1 MAAFL
6 VGFFIATSIGVIGIG
21 AGTMGTPLLILVLRM
36 KGAVAVGT
44 ALAFVTVVKLIVAPV
59 YLARRQ
65 VDYRVLAWMLAGGLP
80 GVILGGRVLIDLG
93 RSVNQHVLFVLL
105 GITIVFAAI
114 FNVFRLLREHLARK
128 EANPRW
134 LSALMFPVGLEM
146 GFSSAGSGALGS
158 SALLGLT
165 KLEGGAVVGTG
176 ICFGLILSAVGSGMQ
191 IFAGNYDAKVFEE
204 LLGGGVAGA
213 LTGSF
218 LANRIPSRPLK
229 WALSI
234 WLAALGLQLFI
245 QGLSS

>member
-21 AGTMGTPLLILVLRM
+21 AGTMCTPLLILVLRL

-44 ALAFVTVVKLIVAPV
+44 ALAFVTLVKLIVAPV
-59 YLARRQ
+59 YMTRRQ

-93 RSVNQHVLFVLL
+93 HSVNQRLLFVLL
-105 GITIVFAAI
+105 GLTIVCAAT
-114 FNVFRLLREHLARK
+114 FNVFRLMRDHLERRT
-128 EANPRW
+128 ANPRW
-134 LSALMFPVGLEM
+134 LGALMFPVGMEM

-165 KLEGGAVVGTG
+165 RLEASSVVGTG
-176 ICFGLILSAVGSGMQ
+176 ICFGLILSAVGSSMQ
-191 IFAGNYDAKVFEE
+191 IFAGNYDLTVLEQ

-213 LTGSF
+213 LGGSF

-229 WALSI
+229 WALSAC
-234 WLAALGLQLFI
+234 LAVLGLQLFV
-245 QGLSS
+245 QGLRS